1 MGIVADRDRLGAVSH
16 GDLRLL
22 FPLRLLLLPDVAGL
36 YLHHPSSVACASRA
50 EQKGCRCR
58 GSLASVHAGALP
70 SLPTG
75 GRGARHLGDI
85 DGSLPVCCDADP
97 GAEKSF
103 TILEGDTEFL
113 RVILGWAH
121 IINDSYGPDALDEHV
136 VSGDDGSSGYS
147 HHDYCFYLFPVIW
160 LLVEGAS
167 LGFVF
172 AGGTICGRDSVPS
185 FVSCGA
191 SFWV

>member
-1 MGIVADRDRLGAVSH
+1 MTGQGGVSH

-22 FPLRLLLLPDVAGL
+22 SPLRILLSPNVTGLHLHTHRLLPVTL
-36 YLHHPSSVACASRA
+36 EQSRRD
-50 EQKGCRCR
+50 CRCR
-58 GSLASVHAGALP
+58 ASLVSAGAAALA

-85 DGSLPVCCDADP
+85 DGSLPVCCDTNP
-97 GAEKSF
+97 GAENSL
-103 TILEGDTEFL
+103 TIPEGDTEFL

-121 IINDSYGPDALDEHV
+121 IIDDAYGPDALDEHV

-147 HHDYCFYLFPVIW
+147 HHDYCFYLFLVIW

-172 AGGTICGRDSVPS
+172 AGGTICCQGLVTLLFPVRQPS
-185 FVSCGA
+185 GYGA
-191 SFWV
+191 RAA